1 MNTVIKEI
9 EEVDE
14 AFLAANRLVVLYSG
28 GLDGTYLLYH
38 IHRVRPSAEVVVLSC
53 DLGGGVDTN
62 RARMICANLPFEHIV
77 LDRTA
82 AFVRDYAFPS
92 ISAQACYGGTHPISA
107 SLSRP
112 LLARTA
118 FDEATRRD
126 CSVILHTADATQNSL
141 RRFNQTLADLGF
153 RGHYGSPF
161 SARPPHRR
169 EKRWTLAEAGI
180 IDDGASIFS
189 TDVNIWC
196 REFEAAG
203 LDDPEKIE
211 IPESL
216 FHWTR
221 YRGTDPVEVEVSF
234 EAGTPVALDGVET
247 DGVSLLSRLNDVV
260 GQFGLG
266 RFIGLEEIAN
276 GQKVQEV
283 REMPAAMLLM
293 DAYRRL
299 EQATHP
305 ASCIR
310 EKMHIEQLWVQEAV
324 EGRWLSPLREASQ
337 SFIST
342 IAASVSGSVRYLLSE
357 NRILL
362 RGLTADAPR
371 YVRDRSQIRLPT
383 AQDHTAR

>member
-1 MNTVIKEI
+1 MNTVIKEL
-9 EEVDE
+9 EEIDE
-14 AFLAANRLVVLYSG
+14 GFLATNQLVILYSG
-28 GLDGTYLLYH
+28 GLDGTYLLHH
-38 IHRVRPSAEVVVLSC
+38 IHRIRPNAEVIVLSC
-53 DLGGGVDTN
+53 DLGGGADTN
-62 RARMICANLPFEHIV
+62 RARMICERLPFEHIV
-77 LDRTA
+77 LDQTA
-82 AFVRDYAFPS
+82 TFVRDYVFPS
-92 ISAQACYGGTHPISA
+92 IAAQACYGGTHPISA

-118 FDEATRRD
+118 FDEATRRG

-141 RRFNQTLADLGF
+141 RRFNRTLADLGF
-153 RGHYGSPF
+153 NGRYGSPF
-161 SARPPHRR
+161 SARHPHRK
-169 EKRWTLAEAGI
+169 EKRWTLAEVGI

-203 LDDPEKIE
+203 LDDPENIE

-221 YRGTDPVEVEVSF
+221 YRSADPMEVEVTF
-234 EAGTPVALDGVET
+234 EAGIPVALDSVER
-247 DGVSLLSRLNDVV
+247 DGISLISRLNDVV
-260 GQFGLG
+260 GQFALG

-299 EQATHP
+299 EQAVHP
-305 ASCIR
+305 ASYIR
-310 EKMHIEQLWVQEAV
+310 EKMHVEQLWVQEAV

-342 IAASVSGSVRYLLSE
+342 LASSVSGRVRYLLSE

-362 RGLTADAPR
+362 RGLTADSPL
-371 YVRDRSQIRLPT
+371 YVRDRSQIRL
-383 AQDHTAR
+383 